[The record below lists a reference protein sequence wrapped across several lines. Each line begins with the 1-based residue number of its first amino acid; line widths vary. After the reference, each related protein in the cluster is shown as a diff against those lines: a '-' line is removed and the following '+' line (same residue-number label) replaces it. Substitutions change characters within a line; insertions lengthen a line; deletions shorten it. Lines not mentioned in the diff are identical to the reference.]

1 MPRITQLLGRF
12 VPLVLATLTACQMPI
27 APTAPANAGV
37 AIDPAVRQMIGG
49 LADRFTQARQAGGM
63 VGVSAEIQSCY
74 QTATLPRQVRDCLA
88 LDAVARRVDMET
100 ARILPGGE
108 LPYFS
113 EQPVTRRWAH
123 YNRAANFANL
133 QQQITYMA
141 DVSDAVILEMARRQ
155 HAG

>member
-1 MPRITQLLGRF
+1 MK
-12 VPLVLATLTACQMPI
+12 
-27 APTAPANAGV
+27 
-37 AIDPAVRQMIGG
+37 
-49 LADRFTQARQAGGM
+49 
-63 VGVSAEIQSCY
+63 
-74 QTATLPRQVRDCLA
+74 
-88 LDAVARRVDMET
+88 T

-108 LPYFS
+108 LSYFS
-113 EQPVTRRWAH
+113 EQAVTRRWAH

>member
-1 MPRITQLLGRF
+1 MLKITPMIGRIA
-12 VPLVLATLTACQMPI
+12 PLVLATLTACQMPV
-27 APTAPANAGV
+27 APAAPSSAGLV
-37 AIDPAVRQMIGG
+37 TASDVRQMIGG
-49 LADRFTQARQAGGM
+49 LADRFTQARQTGGM
-63 VGVSAEIQSCY
+63 VGVSAEVQSCY
-74 QTATLPRQVRDCLA
+74 KTATLPRQVRDCLA

-113 EQPVTRRWAH
+113 EQAVTRRWAH
-123 YNRAANFANL
+123 YNRAANFGN
-133 QQQITYMA
+133 IWEEMNYMK

>member
-1 MPRITQLLGRF
+1 MPRITPLLGHIA
-12 VPLVLATLTACQMPI
+12 PLMLATLTACQMPV
-27 APTAPANAGV
+27 APAAPPNAGV
-37 AIDPAVRQMIGG
+37 VTAASVRQMIGG
-49 LADRFTQARQAGGM
+49 LADRFTQARQAGGI
-63 VGVSAEIQSCY
+63 VGVSAEVQSCY
-74 QTATLPRQVRDCLA
+74 QTATLPRQFRDCLA

-113 EQPVTRRWAH
+113 EQAVTRRWAH
-123 YNRAANFANL
+123 YNRAANFANI
-133 QQQITYMA
+133 QQEINYMK

>member
-1 MPRITQLLGRF
+1 MPRITQPLGRF
-12 VPLVLATLTACQMPI
+12 APLVLATLTACQIPM
-27 APTAPANAGV
+27 APAAPSNAGV
-37 AIDPAVRQMIGG
+37 AIDPAVQQLIGG

-88 LDAVARRVDMET
+88 LDAVARRVDRET
-100 ARILPGGE
+100 ARIIPGGE
-108 LPYFS
+108 LPNFS
-113 EQPVTRRWAH
+113 EQAVTRRWAH